1 MAIYFLYYGALV
13 GIGVL
18 LQLVGALKSDRGR
31 AAYLVLV
38 GITLTVIGG
47 ARDFGISYD
56 GTTYVEVFNRFAA
69 SAWIPP
75 QKYTFFMEYGF
86 YALCKLIAVF
96 GGTARTLFWI
106 TSGFIA
112 VSACTFI
119 YKNTR
124 QTLFATVIL
133 LSFPFFYT
141 SFDLIRYYMASSIV
155 LYAYQYA
162 KYNKFLPYAC
172 LIGLACL
179 FHKTAIIFLALYFLP
194 KIKWNRA
201 TVILLV
207 FGTLLVS
214 AFAHPLAVFFSNI
227 FQDYT
232 SYVSGM
238 NQNWIGSFAG
248 GIKTAGMY
256 LVVACIAGFAYKNL
270 KEKNSKQNQHLG
282 YITITSALSVVFVTS
297 SIVIR
302 LLVTM
307 LPFMS
312 VGLAELLQIKES
324 KDAKLQVL
332 LQYITVLL
340 CIAYHSFL
348 IINNWQHIVPYSFGV

>member
-18 LQLVGALKSDRGR
+18 LQLAGTLRSTRGQKV
-31 AAYLVLV
+31 YLILV
-38 GITLTVIGG
+38 GITLTTIGG

-56 GTTYVEVFNRFAA
+56 GTTYAEIFDTFAA

-86 YALCKLIAVF
+86 YVLCKLIATL
-96 GGTARTLFWI
+96 GGTARTMFWV
-106 TSGFIA
+106 TSAFTAIS
-112 VSACTFI
+112 VCVFI
-119 YKNTR
+119 YQNTR
-124 QTLFATVIL
+124 QTLFATFIL

-141 SFDLIRYYMASSIV
+141 SFDLIRHYLASSIV
-155 LYAYQYA
+155 LLAFQYA
-162 KYNKFLPYAC
+162 KKRSFFAYTC
-172 LIGLACL
+172 LIVLACL

-194 KIKWNRA
+194 KIQWNSF
-201 TVILLV
+201 TILLL
-207 FGTLLVS
+207 GGCTLAVS
-214 AFAHPLAVFFSNI
+214 IFAHPLAVFFSRV

-232 SYVSGM
+232 SYVSGI
-238 NQNWIGSFAG
+238 NQDWIGSFAG

-256 LVVACIAGFAYKNL
+256 LVVACIAGFAYGNL
-270 KEKNSKQNQHLG
+270 MEKSSAQNQHLG
-282 YITITSALSVVFVTS
+282 YIALTSALSVVFVTS
-297 SIVIR
+297 RIAIR

-312 VGLAELLQIKES
+312 VGLAELLQTKVS
-324 KDAKLQVL
+324 KDVRLQVL
-332 LQYITVLL
+332 LQYIIVML

-348 IINNWQHIVPYSFGV
+348 IMNNWQHIVPYSFGT

>member
-18 LQLVGALKSDRGR
+18 LQLAGALKSNRGR
-31 AAYLVLV
+31 AAYLILV

-47 ARDFGISYD
+47 ARDFSVSYD
-56 GTTYVEVFNRFAA
+56 GTTYAEVFDKFAA

-86 YALCKLIAVF
+86 YVLCKLIATL
-96 GGTARTLFWI
+96 GGTARTMFWI
-106 TSGFIA
+106 TSAFVA
-112 VSACTFI
+112 VSVCVFI
-119 YKNTR
+119 YQNTR

-133 LSFPFFYT
+133 LSFPFFYS
-141 SFDLIRYYMASSIV
+141 SFDLIRYYLAVSIV
-155 LYAYQYA
+155 LLAFQCA
-162 KYNKFLPYAC
+162 KNGSFFPYAC
-172 LIGLACL
+172 LIALACL
-179 FHKTAIIFLALYFLP
+179 FHKTAIIFLTLYFLP
-194 KIKWNRA
+194 KIRWNGL
-201 TVILLV
+201 TVLL
-207 FGTLLVS
+207 LLGCTVAVS
-214 AFAHPLAVFFSNI
+214 AFAHPLAVFFSRI

-232 SYVSGM
+232 SYVYGM

-256 LVVACIAGFAYKNL
+256 LVVACIAGFAYGNL
-270 KEKNSKQNQHLG
+270 VEKTSAQNQYLG
-282 YITITSALSVVFVTS
+282 YVAITSALSVVFVTS
-297 SIVIR
+297 SIAIR

-312 VGLAELLQIKES
+312 VGLAELLQIKAS
-324 KDAKLQVL
+324 KDAKLQVF

-340 CIAYHSFL
+340 CVAYHSFL
-348 IINNWQHIVPYSFGV
+348 IMNNWQHIVPYSFGT